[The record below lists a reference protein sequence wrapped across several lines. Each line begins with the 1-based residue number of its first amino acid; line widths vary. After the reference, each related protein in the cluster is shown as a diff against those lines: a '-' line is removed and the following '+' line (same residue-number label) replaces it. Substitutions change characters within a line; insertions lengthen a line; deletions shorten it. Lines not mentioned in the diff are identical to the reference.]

1 MRRRAEGLVDASSGT
16 CRHAVRA
23 SADVRVRGHAAAPDV
38 RVAADTNAVRANPDG
53 HRGVDAMGLLPVAL
67 LLAAALAGLLAAAIL
82 LAAAAVLRP
91 EQAAARKSN
100 RQCACRHR
108 NLNRLRDDLVH
119 SAPPFCFAGRTIPP
133 DGAHYELFRFRC
145 LLEIQRKRDFT

>member
-53 HRGVDAMGLLPVAL
+53 HRGVDAARFLPAAL
-67 LLAAALAGLLAAAIL
+67 FLAARIL
-82 LAAAAVLRP
+82 AAVLRP
-91 EQAAARKSN
+91 EQAAARERR
-100 RQCACRHR
+100 RQRTR
-108 NLNRLRDDLVH
+108 RERDLNRLSDDLVH

-145 LLEIQRKRDFT
+145 LLEIQRKRDLT

>member
-1 MRRRAEGLVDASSGT
+1 
-16 CRHAVRA
+16 
-23 SADVRVRGHAAAPDV
+23 
-38 RVAADTNAVRANPDG
+38 
-53 HRGVDAMGLLPVAL
+53 MGLLPVAF

-82 LAAAAVLRP
+82 LAATAVLRP
-91 EQAAARKSN
+91 EQAAARERR
-100 RQCACRHR
+100 RQRTR
-108 NLNRLRDDLVH
+108 RERDLNRLRDDLVH